1 MSSTTDRAE
10 INRRNGSRG
19 GPKTPE
25 GKARS
30 RFNALKHGMSTKLPV
45 LPQEDPEAYRQRL
58 DAWMTHLEPRN
69 PVEQFLIEQAVT
81 ASWRLERADRM
92 ETASLTDRL
101 DGIQAQRDLKRRIEA
116 HELARRLLPFADAQL
131 ERAIQEIYLK
141 DPFLHFRSTDL
152 RNGTDESGDDPESIL
167 ARLVASDVGGHW
179 VLGRWRRLRAIL
191 DRGEDW
197 RLDDLAEALRLTG
210 RKPLGL
216 GTKAWT
222 DRRAQVGKE
231 TDPRPV
237 AELELELLRQFD
249 PDLPADRG
257 EARAVLSRWV
267 GRTLEQLE
275 PIVQAMAER
284 EVVNRAAEADQC
296 SIDPNERG
304 ELQRRYHLGLGR
316 AFHRTLDSLMK
327 VRRSLRDKGPD
338 SSDPAD
344 PDPSPPGND
353 PEDRPEPTG
362 DDHPTRPDEATGMA
376 GCPIPEPESPPANR
390 EPIGPVPACPSAT
403 SRVTPGPDASVPVDQ
418 PGEPGRAG
426 GDQGVSVST
435 DGKTDRTHLRSNVTD
450 QESQSWSR
458 EGSELVA
465 QAVQP
470 DSGALRQAV
479 QPDLREIGNPKPACG
494 TRDSQR
500 CESPASTVPVPG
512 GVTMVASQRPVEP
525 AAALPGE
532 SESTERTHLA
542 AEPPG
547 ESESTERATA
557 ATVAETPLLRAP
569 VAGRGM
575 PHGAKST
582 LPAEELQAF
591 LPWLSDCPGRSGH
604 QGHFRMHGSRRNP
617 QPLPIL
623 RGMSRRLKNPPGPS
637 REKPAA
643 SARETDSLQ
652 PDGVRRV

>member
-10 INRRNGSRG
+10 TNRRNAARG

-30 RFNALKHGMSTKLPV
+30 RFNALKHGLSAQVPV

-58 DAWMTHLEPRN
+58 DAWMAHLEPRN

-131 ERAIQEIYLK
+131 EKAIQEIYLK

-222 DRRAQVGKE
+222 DRRAQVGKG

-284 EVVNRAAEADQC
+284 EVVDRAAEADQC

-435 DGKTDRTHLRSNVTD
+435 DGKTDRTHLRFNVTD

-458 EGSELVA
+458 EGSEFVA

-494 TRDSQR
+494 TDSQR

-542 AEPPG
+542 ADVPG
-547 ESESTERATA
+547 ESESTERTHLAAEPDAEHDPIRRSGSCGVSGVARASSPCRGPIATGKMPVPRA
-557 ATVAETPLLRAP
+557 ASHQFPHMSQRGFARLHRPESSLRGQPLRGPRRLQL
-569 VAGRGM
+569 VEGEAGS
-575 PHGAKST
+575 A
-582 LPAEELQAF
+582 
-591 LPWLSDCPGRSGH
+591 PGR
-604 QGHFRMHGSRRNP
+604 
-617 QPLPIL
+617 
-623 RGMSRRLKNPPGPS
+623 
-637 REKPAA
+637 AA
-643 SARETDSLQ
+643 
-652 PDGVRRV
+652 

>member
-10 INRRNGSRG
+10 VNRRNGARG

-30 RFNALKHGMSTKLPV
+30 RFNALKHGMSAKLPV

-116 HELARRLLPFADAQL
+116 HELARRLLPAADAEL
-131 ERAIQEIYLK
+131 ERAILEIYLK
-141 DPFLHFRSTDL
+141 DPFLHYLSTDL
-152 RNGTDESGDDPESIL
+152 RNGTDESGDEPESIL
-167 ARLVASDVGGHW
+167 ARLVATDVGGHW
-179 VLGRWRRLRAIL
+179 LLGRWRRLRAIL

-284 EVVNRAAEADQC
+284 EVVDRAAEADQC

-327 VRRSLRDKGPD
+327 VRRSLRDTGPD

-362 DDHPTRPDEATGMA
+362 DDPPTRPDEATGTA
-376 GCPIPEPESPPANR
+376 GCPIPEPESPAANR

-403 SRVTPGPDASVPVDQ
+403 SRVTPGPDASIPVDQ
-418 PGEPGRAG
+418 PGEPGRVG
-426 GDQGVSVST
+426 GNQGVSVSCAGLDASEPYSEGDGSSSADHT
-435 DGKTDRTHLRSNVTD
+435 DGNTDRSLLRSIVTD
-450 QESQSWSR
+450 LESRSLFR
-458 EGSELVA
+458 KGDGLVG

-470 DSGALRQAV
+470 DSGALRQAG

-494 TRDSQR
+494 TDPYGEPAGAAGESVGATLR

-512 GVTMVASQRPVEP
+512 AVTVVASQQPVEP
-525 AAALPGE
+525 AAALPDE
-532 SESTERTHLA
+532 CESTERTDLA
-542 AEPPG
+542 AEPDP
-547 ESESTERATA
+547 ERDSTKRATA

-575 PHGAKST
+575 PPERKEHPTSRGA
-582 LPAEELQAF
+582 
-591 LPWLSDCPGRSGH
+591 PGLFSVAH
-604 QGHFRMHGSRRNP
+604 
-617 QPLPIL
+617 
-623 RGMSRRLKNPPGPS
+623 
-637 REKPAA
+637 
-643 SARETDSLQ
+643 
-652 PDGVRRV
+652 